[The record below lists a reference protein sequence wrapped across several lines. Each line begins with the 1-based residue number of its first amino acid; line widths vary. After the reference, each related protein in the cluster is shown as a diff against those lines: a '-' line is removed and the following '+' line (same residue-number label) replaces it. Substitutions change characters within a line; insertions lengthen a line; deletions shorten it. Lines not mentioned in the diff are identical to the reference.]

1 LATGRAR
8 ETQTA
13 NEDPQLSE
21 ALANLVAGLFAHIEA
36 LEQAVATL
44 DARIGTAC
52 EPNAELVELLFTIP
66 GVRVNTARVLI
77 AECGVDMSV
86 FPSAL
91 QTNSCRARTTDS
103 HFRGGKS
110 LPVDDACFSAMDA
123 LLWLSP
129 TGSSSTQDSSPRA
142 VRAAEHRSAAAGID
156 AASPVS
162 LAHERSTTP
171 KGRP

>member
-91 QTNSCRARTTDS
+91 QTNSCRARTTALDT
-103 HFRGGKS
+103 
-110 LPVDDACFSAMDA
+110 
-123 LLWLSP
+123 LLWCRRP
-129 TGSSSTQDSSPRA
+129 H
-142 VRAAEHRSAAAGID
+142 RAAPRTAPLGQCARRSID
-156 AASPVS
+156 PP
-162 LAHERSTTP
+162 LRE
-171 KGRP
+171 